1 MWDANDAAAATG
13 GTRLGRPWRAGG
25 VSIDSRGLGLG
36 DLFVALEGPNHDGHR
51 FVADALKK
59 GAAAAIVHR
68 DLEGLGPEAPLLRVA
83 DTQAALEG
91 LGRAGRARAGAKIVG
106 VTGSVG
112 KTSVKEGLR
121 TVLATFGTTHA
132 SRASYNN
139 HWGVPLTLA
148 SLDPSAAFAAV
159 EMGMNHAGEL
169 LALTDIV
176 RPHVGVVTM
185 VAPAHLEF
193 FDGIEAI
200 ARAKAE
206 IFTGLVPGGVAV
218 VNADAPAADILLR
231 AAADHAAR
239 TITYGAAE
247 GVDLRLLTYDA
258 LAEGSKVTADL
269 FGRTHAFAVGAPG
282 RHWAVNAL
290 GILAVAA
297 ALGLDLDQG
306 AAALA
311 AIRPPEGRGRRRP
324 IPVGDGTA
332 TLIDEGYNANPTSMR
347 AAFDLLAAT
356 PGRRV
361 AILGDMLELGARA
374 PELHADLAE
383 PLLAGGAELVFTA
396 GPMMRHLFDALPAAV
411 RGAHALDTE
420 ALAPLV
426 AAAIAPGDALLVKG
440 SLGSRMARV
449 VAALE
454 RR

>member
-1 MWDANDAAAATG
+1 MWNIEDAATATG
-13 GTRLGRPWRAGG
+13 GTRLGPPWRAGG
-25 VSIDSRGLGLG
+25 VSIDSRSLEPG

-51 FVADALKK
+51 FVADALKE
-59 GAAAAIVHR
+59 GAAAAIIHR
-68 DLEGLGPEAPLLRVA
+68 DLEGLGSEAPLLRVA

-91 LGRAGRARAGAKIVG
+91 LGRAGRSRAAAKIVG

-121 TVLATFGTTHA
+121 TVLGAFGTTHA

-148 SLDPSAAFAAV
+148 TLDPNAAFAAV

-169 LALTDIV
+169 LALTGIV

-193 FDGIEAI
+193 FDGIEGI

-206 IFTGLVPGGVAV
+206 IFAGLVPGGVAV

-231 AAADHAAR
+231 AADRHAAR
-239 TITYGAAE
+239 TITYGATA
-247 GVDLRLLTYDA
+247 GVDLRLVACDA

-269 FGRTHAFAVGAPG
+269 LGQTRTFTVGAPG
-282 RHWAVNAL
+282 RHWAQNAL
-290 GILAVAA
+290 GILAVIA
-297 ALGLDLDQG
+297 ALGLDLDRA

-311 AIRPPEGRGRRRP
+311 LIRPPEGRGQRRP
-324 IPVGDGTA
+324 ISVGGGTA
-332 TLIDEGYNANPTSMR
+332 ILIDEGYNANPTSMR

-356 PGRRV
+356 PGRRIAV
-361 AILGDMLELGARA
+361 LGDMLELGVQA
-374 PELHADLAE
+374 PDLHADLAG
-383 PLLAGGAELVFTA
+383 PLIASGVDLVFTA
-396 GPMMRHLFDALPAAV
+396 GSLMRHLFDALPDAV
-411 RGAHALDTE
+411 RGAHAPDTE

-426 AAAIAPGDALLVKG
+426 AAAIGPDDALLVKG